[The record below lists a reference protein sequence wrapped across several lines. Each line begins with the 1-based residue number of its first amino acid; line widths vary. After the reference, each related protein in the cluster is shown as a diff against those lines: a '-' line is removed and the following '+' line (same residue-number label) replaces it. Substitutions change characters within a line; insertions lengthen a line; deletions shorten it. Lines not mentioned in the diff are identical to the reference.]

1 MAETQMTASDT
12 PPTEDW
18 AGEMGARWLAGI
30 DQFESMI
37 APIGAALL
45 ERAAFRTAERV
56 LDLGCSYGLATHWMA
71 CFTDGRTFLGVDYDE
86 EKSRV
91 AQRSA
96 PEHPRM
102 RFEVGD
108 ILERE
113 YAACD
118 TILLLDVLHYWT
130 AAKQQI
136 ILNHARAALRP
147 GGRLVLRDGA
157 RAEGA
162 AHRRIH
168 RWEKFATRVG
178 MNRTQEG
185 LHFQTRADLEAM
197 LRRAGFAR
205 WEIKTGAGK
214 DSNVMIL
221 AFV

>member
-1 MAETQMTASDT
+1 M
-12 PPTEDW
+12 
-18 AGEMGARWLAGI
+18 
-30 DQFESMI
+30 
-37 APIGAALL
+37 
-45 ERAAFRTAERV
+45 
-56 LDLGCSYGLATHWMA
+56 
-71 CFTDGRTFLGVDYDE
+71 
-86 EKSRV
+86 
-91 AQRSA
+91 
-96 PEHPRM
+96 
-102 RFEVGD
+102 
-108 ILERE
+108 
-113 YAACD
+113 
-118 TILLLDVLHYWT
+118 LHYWVPE
-130 AAKQQI
+130 KQQK
-136 ILNHARAALRP
+136 ILNHARAAWRP

-185 LHFQTRADLEAM
+185 LHFQTRADLDAM